1 MTIRDQQR
9 NEHDRNEHE
18 RSEYD
23 RIERLL
29 KQSLPPTGNQ
39 PGAEL
44 PRDLWPAM
52 LQRLSESSFV
62 VPWFDW
68 VLLAALVV
76 CVAVF
81 PGAIPILLYHL

>member
-1 MTIRDQQR
+1 MTIHDQQR
-9 NEHDRNEHE
+9 NQHE
-18 RSEYD
+18 P
-23 RIERLL
+23 IERLL

-52 LQRLSESSFV
+52 LQRLGEHSFA

-68 VLLAALVV
+68 GLLAALVV
-76 CVAVF
+76 WIALF
-81 PGAIPILLYHL
+81 PRAILVLLYHL